1 LFNES
6 NINGFILLYVG
17 LIKTMEY
24 IKALHEQSDES
35 GHDFMNISIVIRS
48 LKKSKVRQKIF
59 LYLYKIYPKA
69 AYLAE
74 ISKNTKI
81 DAPNVLGA
89 LKGMGNRY
97 KKSKSLVEMGLVEV
111 IKVEGFSYYKI
122 SEKGKEMLRKIMLH
136 KGGI

>member
-1 LFNES
+1 
-6 NINGFILLYVG
+6 
-17 LIKTMEY
+17 M
-24 IKALHEQSDES
+24 H
-35 GHDFMNISIVIRS
+35 
-48 LKKSKVRQKIF
+48 
-59 LYLYKIYPKA
+59 LYKIYPKA